1 MIDKINDEAE
11 EIGQFVDNFLA
22 RQIGASQSHGD
33 IIFENLS
40 VIGAGVEFSSWWS
53 SKSVP
58 TLVLLHKLT
67 GSICQGEML
76 MVVGQPGSGC
86 TNFLRALADMRE
98 EYFAIEGNASFISMG
113 VQLPASMGR
122 HAGFFHQNDSHLD
135 STTVREALQLSAR
148 LRRSE
153 EVPLE
158 NKTGHVYMVIK
169 LLEIEDNADAI
180 IGVPGAGLDLERRKR
195 LSIGVELAA
204 KPNILLFLDEPLRF

>member
-1 MIDKINDEAE
+1 
-11 EIGQFVDNFLA
+11 
-22 RQIGASQSHGD
+22 
-33 IIFENLS
+33 
-40 VIGAGVEFSSWWS
+40 
-53 SKSVP
+53 
-58 TLVLLHKLT
+58 
-67 GSICQGEML
+67 
-76 MVVGQPGSGC
+76 
-86 TNFLRALADMRE
+86 MRE
-98 EYFAIEGNASFISMG
+98 EYFAIEGNARPTSLTVLRRETKLLSG
-113 VQLPASMGR
+113 ELYLNGGSLPASMGR

-158 NKTGHVYMVIK
+158 NKMGHVDMVIK
-169 LLEIEDNADAI
+169 LLEKEDNADA